1 MLEEGYYDTLEGQGH
16 YDYEIYLNTKT
27 LFSAQK
33 RHHQLC
39 NHDELMFQ
47 IVHQV
52 EELWMKLIGYTV
64 VDIVQNIE
72 KKNTLKVTYFFKRV
86 HAIQRLMINQMD
98 LLDIMSPH
106 DYQQIRLV
114 LGNGSGIES
123 PGFRNI
129 KKIATL
135 IWDKYFSYYLDAK
148 IENIEKIY
156 DIEYTHDERYVIA
169 ENLIDFD
176 QLFQTFLQRHFLLV
190 ARNIGI
196 DANSLKGRPNEYL
209 ATGTKRQFYPELWKI
224 RGKMT
229 NDWSDKNGLARES
242 IKNGD

>member
-129 KKIATL
+129 KKM
-135 IWDKYFSYYLDAK
+135 D
-148 IENIEKIY
+148 
-156 DIEYTHDERYVIA
+156 
-169 ENLIDFD
+169 
-176 QLFQTFLQRHFLLV
+176 
-190 ARNIGI
+190 
-196 DANSLKGRPNEYL
+196 
-209 ATGTKRQFYPELWKI
+209 
-224 RGKMT
+224 
-229 NDWSDKNGLARES
+229 
-242 IKNGD
+242 